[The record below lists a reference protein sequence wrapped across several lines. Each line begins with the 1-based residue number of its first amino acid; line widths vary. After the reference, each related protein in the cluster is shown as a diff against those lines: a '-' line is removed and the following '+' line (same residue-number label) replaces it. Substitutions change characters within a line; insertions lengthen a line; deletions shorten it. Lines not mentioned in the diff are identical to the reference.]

1 MKINEYNQMMSYLT
15 RPGKVLGNNI
25 NKTNTERT
33 GLAKGT
39 KADTKPAPKNS
50 KMEQYINDHL
60 IAYEDKK
67 ASPDETKSALARL
80 EKYGIEESSVKHPN
94 YPKKKMSKT
103 DEYNTYFNKKSPKYY
118 KKTAVKIPVIPPKPD
133 LMNGHSDWNTDDW
146 LESVDP
152 GGWMHDDKK
161 KAGLLEYELADEYW
175 QEQYQ
180 IYLDNGGQLNY
191 QQYMQQ
197 QMKNKISKEIDK
209 RVKDKLKTEGLAAI
223 LGVPGDKI

>member
-1 MKINEYNQMMSYLT
+1 MKINEYNQMMAYLT
-15 RPGKVLGNNI
+15 RKPNILSNNI
-25 NKTNTERT
+25 NNKKISNTERT

-39 KADTKPAPKNS
+39 KPDTKDTPKNK

-60 IAYEDKK
+60 IVYENKK
-67 ASPDETKSALARL
+67 ASPEETKAALAR
-80 EKYGIEESSVKHPN
+80 IDTAP
-94 YPKKKMSKT
+94 KKMSKT

-133 LMNGHSDWNTDDW
+133 LMNGHSDWNTEDW
-146 LESVDP
+146 LESIDP
-152 GGWMHDDKK
+152 GGWMNEDKK

-180 IYLDNGGQLNY
+180 IYLDNGGTLNY
-191 QQYMQQ
+191 QQFMQQ

-223 LGVPGDKI
+223 LGVPGNKI

>member
-1 MKINEYNQMMSYLT
+1 MKINEYNQMMKYLT

-25 NKTNTERT
+25 NRKNFSKGSKREENIEERI
-33 GLAKGT
+33 ARV
-39 KADTKPAPKNS
+39 
-50 KMEQYINDHL
+50 QYEL
-60 IAYEDKK
+60 GDKK
-67 ASPDETKSALARL
+67 ERP
-80 EKYGIEESSVKHPN
+80 KHLDN
-94 YPKKKMSKT
+94 KDIYSFEDRPKKVAK
-103 DEYNTYFNKKSPKYY
+103 
-118 KKTAVKIPVIPPKPD
+118 KIPVLPPKPD
-133 LMNGHSDWNTDDW
+133 MVNGHSDWNTEDW
-146 LESVDP
+146 LESIDP

-223 LGVPGDKI
+223 LGVPGNKI